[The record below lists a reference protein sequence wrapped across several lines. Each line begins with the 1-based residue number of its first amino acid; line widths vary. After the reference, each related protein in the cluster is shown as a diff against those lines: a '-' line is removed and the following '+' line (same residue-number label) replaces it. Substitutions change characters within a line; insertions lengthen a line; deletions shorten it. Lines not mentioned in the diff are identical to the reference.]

1 MYNPFKPKT
10 SFKKW
15 FRLGLGIVVMFIL
28 ACLFF
33 IWQFA
38 VPASTSPEIKHLS
51 VTTGQG
57 VKEIGYNMKEAGLIR
72 SRFWFETWV
81 WLVGREKK
89 FVAGEYDLPVNANV
103 MNLTT
108 MLSGGLK
115 PTNELKATLIEG
127 WTLADI
133 DKYLSSADF
142 KATEAFAAI
151 IKDKAIVAS
160 FINNYPADL
169 KTAITKAPS
178 LEGFLFP
185 DTYRVR
191 RNKLA
196 SDLLKKSLDNFY
208 DKFQDEWYDTLRTK
222 KRSIGEA
229 VVMASIIEK
238 EVRTDPD
245 RALVSDI
252 FWRRIA
258 KGMPLQA
265 DSTVNYVTG
274 KNTPSASYDDI
285 QIDSKY
291 NTYKNKGLPPGAICN
306 PGYAA
311 LRAAV
316 NPAAND
322 YWYFL
327 TTPDGKVIYSKTFNE
342 HVANKVKYLK

>member
-1 MYNPFKPKT
+1 MYNPLKPKT

-15 FRLGLGIVVMFIL
+15 LQLGVGIMVAFVL
-28 ACLFF
+28 VCLFL

-38 VPASTSPEIKHLS
+38 VPDSTSPELKHLS
-51 VTTGQG
+51 VTSGQG
-57 VKEIGYNMKEAGLIR
+57 VKSIGYNMKANGLIR
-72 SRFWFETWV
+72 SRFWFELWV
-81 WLVGREKK
+81 WLVGREKM
-89 FVAGEYDLPVNANV
+89 FVAGEYDLPANANV

-115 PTNELKATLIEG
+115 PTNELKVTLIEG
-127 WTLADI
+127 WSLSDI

-142 KATEAFAAI
+142 KAKDSFSAAMS
-151 IKDKAIVAS
+151 DKNLLAGLVS
-160 FINNYPADL
+160 DYPADL
-169 KTAITKAPS
+169 KNAITKASS
-178 LEGFLFP
+178 LEGYLFP

-208 DKFQDEWYDTLRTK
+208 DKFQDEWYESLRAK
-222 KRSIGEA
+222 KHSVGEA

-245 RALVSDI
+245 RAIVSDI
-252 FWRRIA
+252 FWRRIQ

-274 KNTPSASYDDI
+274 KNTPSASYDDV
-285 QIDSKY
+285 QVESKY
-291 NTYKNKGLPPGAICN
+291 NTYKNRGLPPGAICN